1 MRLPERREA
10 TVPGVIAWMEE
21 LSEGLPP
28 GDGVACFNGMYL
40 ETTRQVAAALAGRTF
55 ADRAFI
61 DRLDVR
67 FAELYFDA
75 LEAFDRDPATAP
87 ACWAALFEARS
98 RPGIHPLQH
107 AIAGMSAHILFD
119 LPRAL
124 VLTVEEAGGE
134 LDDPG
139 RRQDYEAV
147 NDVLCHTQPIVK
159 EALLA
164 GPLASLDDAMGDVDD
179 RLRMWAIE
187 GAREAAWASARVFAA
202 LDAPTLRRRYERGLD
217 RSVEISSRMLLNL

>member
-1 MRLPERREA
+1 MHLPERRDA

-21 LSEGLPP
+21 LSDGLPP

-61 DRLDVR
+61 DRLDVQ

-87 ACWAALFEARS
+87 ACWAALFQARS

-124 VLTVEEAGGE
+124 VSTVEEAGGE

-147 NDVLCHTQPIVK
+147 NDVLCRTQPIVK

-164 GPLASLDDAMGDVDD
+164 GPLAALDDAMGEVDD

-187 GAREAAWASARVFAA
+187 GAREAAWASARVLAA
-202 LDAPTLRRRYERGLD
+202 LDSPGLRRRYERGLD
-217 RSVEISSRMLLNL
+217 RSVELSSRMLLHL

>member
-1 MRLPERREA
+1 MRLPERHDA

-21 LSEGLPP
+21 LSDGLPP
-28 GDGVACFNGMYL
+28 RDGIACFNGMYL

-55 ADRAFI
+55 VDRAFI

-75 LEAFDRDPATAP
+75 LEAYDRDPTTAP

-98 RPGIHPLQH
+98 HPGIHPLQY
-107 AIAGMSAHILFD
+107 AIAGMSAHILYD

-164 GPLASLDDAMGDVDD
+164 GRLASLDDAMGEVDD

-187 GAREAAWASARVFAA
+187 GAREAAWVSARVFTA
-202 LDAPTLRRRYERGLD
+202 LDGPALRRRYERGLD
-217 RSVEISSRMLLNL
+217 RSVELSSRMLLKL